1 MADVLD
7 VRGLSCPVPAVQTKR
22 KLETMG
28 ESGSLE
34 VLVDTDT
41 ARENVTRL
49 AVHKGWRVDE
59 RTEADGWRLIL
70 TKG

>member
-22 KLETMG
+22 KLDTMG
-28 ESGSLE
+28 GSGLLE

-49 AVHKGWRVDE
+49 AAHNGWRVDE
-59 RTEADGWRLIL
+59 RAEADGWRLIL